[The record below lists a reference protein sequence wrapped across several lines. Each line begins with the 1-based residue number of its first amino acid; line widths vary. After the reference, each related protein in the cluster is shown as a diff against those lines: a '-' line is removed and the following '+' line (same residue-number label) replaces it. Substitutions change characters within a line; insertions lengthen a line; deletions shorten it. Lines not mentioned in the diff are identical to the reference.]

1 MSRRRS
7 IFAAGVAV
15 LALGVL
21 PAGAAAQSDQSAGNS
36 ASSTATNNSSTTQG
50 AYQSQSS
57 NSSCSYGCGGSGQ
70 YQGLSQ
76 NASTEQDASSGAAAN
91 QEAINA
97 NVPVT
102 VGYGNDS
109 GDSSANQYL
118 DNSASSEASNDASTT
133 QYAGQEQS
141 SDSSCHA
148 GCGGSGQAQELEQNA
163 ETVQKADSGAEANQR
178 AINANVPVVIG
189 FGNKSG
195 SSSAD
200 QQLSNEADSKAK
212 NDAETTQ
219 KAAQSQ
225 EAQSDC
231 KYGCGGSG
239 QAQKLGQNAETKQYA
254 DSWAEANQDAINANV
269 PVVIGFG
276 NKSGSSSADQQLSNE
291 ADSKAKN
298 DAETTQKAAQSQEA
312 QSDCKYGCGGS
323 GQAQKLGQNAETKQY
338 ADSWAEAN
346 QDAINANVPVV
357 IGWHNYSGDSSA
369 TQELDNS
376 ADSKAKNDAET
387 TQKAAQSQEAESDGK
402 AGSGG
407 AGQFQG
413 LWQNAQ
419 TKQKADSWAE
429 ANQAAENV
437 NSPVTV
443 GKKKGKGGKKSYR

>member
-1 MSRRRS
+1 MRRRRS
-7 IFAAGVAV
+7 ILAAGVAV

-102 VGYGNDS
+102 IGYGNES

-133 QYAGQEQS
+133 QRAGQQQS
-141 SDSSCHA
+141 SDSSCHV

-189 FGNKSG
+189 YGNKSG

-200 QQLSNEADSKAK
+200 QQLSNDADSKAT
-212 NDAETTQ
+212 N
-219 KAAQSQ
+219 KAATEQTAAQ
-225 EAQSDC
+225 EQDSQSDC

-254 DSWAEANQDAINANV
+254 DSWAEANQ
-269 PVVIGFG
+269 
-276 NKSGSSSADQQLSNE
+276 K
-291 ADSKAKN
+291 
-298 DAETTQKAAQSQEA
+298 
-312 QSDCKYGCGGS
+312 
-323 GQAQKLGQNAETKQY
+323 
-338 ADSWAEAN
+338 
-346 QDAINANVPVV
+346 AINANVPVV
-357 IGWHNYSGDSSA
+357 IGWHNDSGDSSA

-387 TQKAAQSQEAESDGK
+387 TQKAAQSQKAESEGK

-413 LWQNAQ
+413 LWQNAE

-443 GKKKGKGGKKSYR
+443 AKKKGKGGKKSYR

>member
-1 MSRRRS
+1 MSRRRRLL
-7 IFAAGVAV
+7 AAGVAV
-15 LALGVL
+15 LALGVV

-102 VGYGNDS
+102 IGYGNES

-141 SDSSCHA
+141 SDSSCHV

-163 ETVQKADSGAEANQR
+163 ETVQNADSGAEANQR
-178 AINANVPVVIG
+178 AINANVPVTIG
-189 FGNKSG
+189 YGNESG
-195 SSSAD
+195 DSSAN
-200 QQLSNEADSKAK
+200 QQLSNDADSKAT
-212 NDAETTQ
+212 NE
-219 KAAQSQ
+219 AATKQAAVQ
-225 EAQSDC
+225 EQASQSDC
-231 KYGCGGSG
+231 KFGCGGSG
-239 QAQKLGQNAETKQYA
+239 QAQKLGQNSETVQNA

-269 PVVIGFG
+269 PVVIGRH
-276 NKSGSSSADQQLSNE
+276 
-291 ADSKAKN
+291 N
-298 DAETTQKAAQSQEA
+298 D
-312 QSDCKYGCGGS
+312 
-323 GQAQKLGQNAETKQY
+323 
-338 ADSWAEAN
+338 
-346 QDAINANVPVV
+346 
-357 IGWHNYSGDSSA
+357 SGDSSA
-369 TQELDNS
+369 TQELENS

-407 AGQFQG
+407 AGQFQA
-413 LWQNAQ
+413 LWQDAT
-419 TKQKADSWAE
+419 TKQNAESGAE

-443 GKKKGKGGKKSYR
+443 GKGKRKHDKCKKGKASKKSHR